1 MGRFFT
7 NLALLLL
14 IGAVVMGISSPLLL
28 LTNDATWLSR
38 IYSSLIIMF
47 PLLAIS
53 GLFYGISIIINLLIR
68 IESRL

>member
-1 MGRFFT
+1 MGRFFG

-14 IGAVVMGISSPLLL
+14 IGAVVLGISSPLLL
-28 LTNDATWLSR
+28 TNDASWLSR
-38 IYSSLIIMF
+38 IYAFLIITL
-47 PLLAIS
+47 PLLVIS